1 MNLEEFFKECIQANA
16 SDIFIIAGK
25 SLSYS
30 CGGRIISVGD
40 KLMPPDTEALVL
52 KIYNMALRDH
62 SSFIKKHDDDFSFSI
77 PNLARFRV
85 NTFMQRGSMAAVL
98 RIVAFHLPD
107 SEELKIPK
115 IVTDIHKFSKGLV
128 LVTGTTGSGK
138 STTLAC
144 LIDKIN
150 KTRENHIITLEDP
163 VEYLHRHDKSIVT
176 QREIFMDT
184 ESYTKGLRAALRQ
197 APDVILLGEMRDLET
212 ISIAMSAA
220 ETGQLVFS
228 TLHTLGA
235 ANTIDRII
243 DVFPPNQQQ
252 QIRVQLSMVLK
263 AVVCQQLIPTLD
275 GKLVPAFELMF
286 CNHAIRNLIRESKSH
301 QIDFTI
307 QSSSDQGMITM
318 DDSILQLY
326 KQGYIS
332 ADNALLHSMNQ
343 DTMRKKLNLTL

>member
-1 MNLEEFFKECIQANA
+1 MDLKEFFKKCIDIKA

-25 SLSYS
+25 PLSYS
-30 CGGRIISVGD
+30 TGGRIISVGD
-40 KLMPPDTEALVL
+40 KLMPPDTEKLVL
-52 KIYNMALRDH
+52 KVYEMASRD
-62 SSFIKKHDDDFSFSI
+62 SSPFLKNHDDDFSFSI

-85 NTFMQRGSMAAVL
+85 NAFMQRGSMAAVL
-98 RIVAFHLPD
+98 RTVVFCLPD
-107 SEELKIPK
+107 PEELKIPK
-115 IVTDIHKFSKGLV
+115 LVTDIHKLTKGLV
-128 LVTGTTGSGK
+128 LVTGPTGSGK

-150 KTRENHIITLEDP
+150 KTREDHIITLEDP

-176 QREIFMDT
+176 QREIHMDT
-184 ESYTKGLRAALRQ
+184 ESYAKGLRAALRQ
-197 APDVILLGEMRDLET
+197 APNVILLGEMRDLET
-212 ISIAMSAA
+212 ISIALSAA
-220 ETGQLVFS
+220 ETGQLVLS

-252 QIRVQLSMVLK
+252 QVRVQLSMVLK
-263 AVVCQQLIPTLD
+263 AVISQQLIPSLD
-275 GKLVPAFELMF
+275 EKLVPAFELMF

-318 DDSILQLY
+318 DDSLLLLY
-326 KQGYIS
+326 KEGHIS
-332 ADNALLHSMNQ
+332 AENALLHSINPDM
-343 DTMRKKLNLTL
+343 MKKKLNQ